1 MTVRIPV
8 GHSGAPDAYTVTVGE
23 QALDDLGTHLLPGR
37 RVLVVAQ
44 PGRQALADQV
54 TELARVAGAEP
65 LIAVIPDAEGAK
77 EIGVVAELW
86 EQMGQADFTRSDL
99 VIALGGGA
107 ATDMAGFAAATWLR
121 GIDVVH
127 LPTSLL
133 AIVDAAV
140 GGKSGINTKQGKNLV
155 GSFHTPSAVL
165 CDPSWLAQMPQADYI
180 AGLAEI
186 IKCGF
191 IADPVILD
199 LIEADPLA
207 STNPHADVALELIE
221 RAVRVKAEVVT
232 ADLKEASLREVL
244 NYGHTLAHA
253 IELCEDYLWRHGDAV
268 AVGMIYAAELGHRAG
283 RTPAQLVERTRSVV
297 HQVGLPTRYRGA
309 DWTDLRAAMSRDK
322 KARGSTLRFVVLDDL
337 ARPGRLVAPQES
349 DLVAAYETLS
359 R

>member
-8 GHSGAPDAYTVTVGE
+8 GHTGASDAYTVTVGA
-23 QALDDLGTHLLPGR
+23 QALEDLGTHLLPGR

-44 PGRQALADQV
+44 PGRQALAEQV

-65 LIAVIPDAEGAK
+65 QVAIIPDAEGAK
-77 EIGVVAELW
+77 DIGVVANLW
-86 EQMGQADFTRSDL
+86 EQMGRADFTRSDL
-99 VIALGGGA
+99 VIAVGGGA

-140 GGKSGINTKQGKNLV
+140 GGKSGINTTQGKNLV
-155 GSFHTPSAVL
+155 GAFHTPSAVL
-165 CDPSWLAQMPQADYI
+165 CDPAWLAQMPLADYV

-191 IADPVILD
+191 IADPAILD
-199 LIEADPLA
+199 LIESDPMEA
-207 STNPHADVALELIE
+207 TDPRADVALELIE
-221 RAVRVKAEVVT
+221 RSVRVKAEVVT
-232 ADLKEASLREVL
+232 ADLTETSLREIL

-253 IELCEDYLWRHGDAV
+253 IELCEDYRWRHGDAV
-268 AVGMIYAAELGHRAG
+268 AVGMIYAAELGKLAG
-283 RTPAQLVERTRSVV
+283 RTPSQLVERTRSLLYR
-297 HQVGLPTRYRGA
+297 VGLPTRYRGA
-309 DWTDLRAAMSRDK
+309 DWSQIRAAMSRDK

-337 ARPGRLVAPQES
+337 ARPGRLVSPQES